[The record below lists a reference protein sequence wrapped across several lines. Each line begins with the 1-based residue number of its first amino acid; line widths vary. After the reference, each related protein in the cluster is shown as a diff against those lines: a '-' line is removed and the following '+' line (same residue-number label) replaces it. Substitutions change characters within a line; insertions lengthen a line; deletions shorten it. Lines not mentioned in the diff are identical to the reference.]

1 MLVKAEASI
10 PESQA
15 IFQEVLSN
23 PGKVFEMM
31 RFDFKS
37 IAELTLSNLLKEEL
51 THFLGRQKY
60 AHQDLASSNYRNGY
74 YERAYTAKN
83 IGEVKIKVPRDRK
96 GEFSSK
102 IIEKYDRYEPAI
114 ATDVCL
120 MFLSGLSTRGIELI
134 SKSLLGRKISHGEVS
149 NINKE
154 LMTGI
159 DAWRCRSL
167 SELPMKYMYIDGV
180 NFHMRVER
188 KIEILPMLV
197 VIGVGLDNR
206 KTFLAIQQ
214 GDKDSA
220 TTWRQ
225 VFKDLKKRGLD
236 SSQVKLGIM
245 DGLPGLM
252 TVFKEEFTSAKV
264 QRCQV
269 HVSRNVV
276 CKVPKAQKK
285 AVVDHLRNIFYAESK
300 SKAMDFYATFKEKF
314 EVSIPSAVKCL
325 ENVINECLTYHSFPK
340 EDWISLRTT
349 NTIERVNKEFKR
361 RTKPMEILAGE
372 ESAYRLLCFVAL
384 KMELGW
390 RSCPI
395 GKDIGPLFEAN
406 KFTQLN

>member
-15 IFQEVLSN
+15 IFQDLLNN
-23 PGKVFEMM
+23 PGKVFELM

-37 IAELTLSNLLKEEL
+37 LAEMTLSNLLKEEL

-60 AHQDLASSNYRNGY
+60 AHQELASSNYRNGY
-74 YERAYTAKN
+74 YDRAYTAKG

-114 ATDVCL
+114 ATDACL
-120 MFLSGLSTRGIELI
+120 MFLSGLSTRGIELV
-134 SKSLLGRKISHGEVS
+134 SKRLLGRRISHGEVS
-149 NINKE
+149 KINKE

-167 SELPMKYMYIDGV
+167 SELPMKYLYIDGV

-206 KTFLAIQQ
+206 KTFLTIQQ
-214 GDKDSA
+214 GDKESA
-220 TTWRQ
+220 PTWRQ
-225 VFKDLKKRGLD
+225 VFKDLKNRGLD
-236 SSQVKLGIM
+236 SSKVQLGIM

-252 TVFKEEFTSAKV
+252 TVFKEEFISAKV

-269 HVSRNVV
+269 HVSRNVI
-276 CKVPKAQKK
+276 CKVPRAQKK
-285 AVVDHLRNIFYAESK
+285 AVVDHLRSIFYAESK
-300 SKAMDFYATFKEKF
+300 SSAMKFYNQFEETFKDT
-314 EVSIPSAVKCL
+314 IPSAVKCL
-325 ENVINECLTYHSFPK
+325 ENVIAECLTYHSFPK
-340 EDWISLRTT
+340 EDWVSIRTT

-390 RSCPI
+390 KSCPI
-395 GKDIGPLFEAN
+395 GKDMSPLIEAN